1 MDKNFYN
8 ESSAAKLGW
17 DASWFIPGH
26 DEYDSKLLKAIRAFQ
41 RAHGLS
47 ADGMCGP
54 STYRRLVADRDQ
66 YKEYVKFENNN
77 YSDCIYYAGQ
87 PIPIKW
93 DKVITHL
100 DDNALKMTGKKKTV
114 TGKKRKVKYFVT
126 HWDVCLNSESCVRV
140 LNRRNLSVQFCIDND
155 GTIYQLCDMNDIAY
169 HAGGSHNPNC
179 VGVEISNAYYPKY
192 QSWYKK
198 HGFGERPLITDGV
211 VHGSSMEP
219 FMDFYPVQ
227 KEALK
232 ALYEACHRGLGIPLQ
247 APKTKWGVD
256 PEVRK
261 KTFRGFCSHFHLT
274 RGKIDCAGLDID
286 AILEQ
291 IRKD

>member
-26 DEYDSKLLKAIRAFQ
+26 KEYDAKLLKAIRAFQ

-66 YKEYVKFENNN
+66 HKDYVKFENSK

-100 DDNALKMTGKKKTV
+100 DDNALKMTGAKKTIV
-114 TGKKRKVKYFVT
+114 GKKRKVKYFVT
-126 HWDVCLNSESCVRV
+126 HWDVCLNSEACVRV
-140 LNRRNLSVQFCIDND
+140 LNKRNLSVQFCIDNNI
-155 GTIYQLCDMNDIAY
+155 TIYHLCEMNDIAY
-169 HAGGSHNPNC
+169 HDGSSHNPNC

-192 QSWYKK
+192 QWWYKK
-198 HGFGERPLITDGV
+198 HGFGERPLITGQKC
-211 VHGSSMEP
+211 HGNDMEP

-232 ALYEACHRGLGIPLQ
+232 ALYEACHRG
-247 APKTKWGVD
+247 
-256 PEVRK
+256 
-261 KTFRGFCSHFHLT
+261 
-274 RGKIDCAGLDID
+274 
-286 AILEQ
+286 
-291 IRKD
+291 